1 MLNITISR
9 DDHETTFAL
18 AGRLA
23 SPWTEELDR
32 CWREAAD
39 ARRSSVVV
47 DLTGVTFIAPEGKA
61 LLARMW
67 RQGAKLHATGCLN
80 ECIVEQITRE
90 GPAGW
95 RIL

>member
-1 MLNITISR
+1 MLRITISR
-9 DDHETTFAL
+9 DSQEITFAL

-23 SPWTEELDR
+23 SPWTDELDR

-67 RQGAKLHATGCLN
+67 RQGARLYTTGCLN
-80 ECIVEQITRE
+80 KCIVEQITQQD
-90 GPAGW
+90 PAE
-95 RIL
+95 